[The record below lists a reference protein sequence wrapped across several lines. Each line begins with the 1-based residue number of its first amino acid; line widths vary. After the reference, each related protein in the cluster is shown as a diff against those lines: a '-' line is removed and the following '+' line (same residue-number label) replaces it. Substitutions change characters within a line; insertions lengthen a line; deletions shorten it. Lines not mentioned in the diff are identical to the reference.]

1 MKKPLLVFG
10 AWGLAFVVALI
21 VLIIAGPSH
30 PRFTGTVVL
39 DFKPFCQN
47 FVVQTERGFVI
58 FMWEDGTLFLGK
70 VTHLW
75 GLSTQKGFSLSR
87 SWDGVRW

>member
-10 AWGLAFVVALI
+10 AWGVAFLVVLI
-21 VLIIAGPSH
+21 GLIIAGPSN

-47 FVVQTERGFVI
+47 FVVQIERGFGDLDVGG
-58 FMWEDGTLFLGK
+58 WHAVLRG
-70 VTHLW
+70 
-75 GLSTQKGFSLSR
+75 R
-87 SWDGVRW
+87 